1 MPNNDTFIQVFEQ
14 LKAILKYHEATL
26 VVTADTSTNYSL
38 DTTKTGP
45 NKKPLFFGA
54 VTINKNYVSYHLF
67 PVYLYPALLDTISPT
82 LKKRMQGKSCF
93 NFKTIESET
102 LRELADLTTRG
113 LDQIKHY

>member
-14 LKAILKYHEATL
+14 LKAILKHHEASL

-67 PVYLYPALLDTISPT
+67 PVYIYPNLLDTISPG

-93 NFKTIESET
+93 NFKTIDAEI
-102 LRELADLTTRG
+102 LGELADLTTRG
-113 LDQIKHY
+113 LKQIEQY